1 MKRLN
6 WIRLLLVTFFSLLC
20 IIAIAS
26 EGDADGDGIPDAEE
40 LAKGYNPAVVTRI
53 VYVDASRTDD
63 SGDGL
68 TEATAKRSIKAG
80 INAAKV
86 TGSENIVIV
95 APGLYVG
102 EQNREIDFDGFNI
115 KLQSKRGASET
126 IVDLQQQGIFL
137 HIKKHES
144 KEESLLDGFT
154 IRKKKVNIMAE
165 LSK

>member
-68 TEATAKRSIKAG
+68 TEATATFHQSRYQCSESYRERKYRDCRSRT
-80 INAAKV
+80 V
-86 TGSENIVIV
+86 CWRTE
-95 APGLYVG
+95 P
-102 EQNREIDFDGFNI
+102 
-115 KLQSKRGASET
+115 
-126 IVDLQQQGIFL
+126 
-137 HIKKHES
+137 
-144 KEESLLDGFT
+144 
-154 IRKKKVNIMAE
+154 
-165 LSK
+165 

>member
-1 MKRLN
+1 M
-6 WIRLLLVTFFSLLC
+6 
-20 IIAIAS
+20 
-26 EGDADGDGIPDAEE
+26 
-40 LAKGYNPAVVTRI
+40 
-53 VYVDASRTDD
+53 
-63 SGDGL
+63 
-68 TEATAKRSIKAG
+68 
-80 INAAKV
+80 
-86 TGSENIVIV
+86 IV